1 MNTRHTLHVPCR
13 APRARQRGLSLI
25 ELMIAMVLGVLVV
38 AAVLQ
43 IFSANSAS
51 ARTQYGV
58 ARIQEATRVISA
70 IVGADLR
77 QATYRHC
84 ASSIQGLGGHL
95 RQTVLVLSKDKVP
108 GFENA
113 FVESGQAYGLSTSA
127 FLQGYECGDGACSPA
142 LPSHFANNGSV
153 PNVGTA
159 AGNRVPNSDV
169 LAVRYIG
176 GRGVP
181 LASSMNM
188 SADDVALNLSDSG
201 WAPIEAGDEL
211 FIGDCEGGE
220 IFTATGVSSGV
231 VAHDKTRN
239 FRATLSAAYAT
250 NGFARAYRIPEDVV
264 ERVYYLGYRADPN
277 DASRLTS
284 SLFVLQ
290 NGRAEALVDGVER
303 MDITFDRSDDTGAI
317 STMTA
322 AAVATAGAAAATELN
337 GVRIALLLN
346 SVDNANL
353 VPASYRYDGETVTA
367 PDGDLR
373 LRQDAVIF
381 INLRNRGVNS

>member
-1 MNTRHTLHVPCR
+1 MNSRLISHPMRR
-13 APRARQRGLSLI
+13 AARARQRGLSLI
-25 ELMIAMVLGVLVV
+25 ELMIAMVLGVLVI

-84 ASSIQGLGGHL
+84 ASAVQGLGNHL
-95 RQTVLVLSKDKVP
+95 RQTVLVKSKNKVV
-108 GFENA
+108 GFDNA
-113 FVESGQAYGLSTSA
+113 HGISAGVYGLSTSA
-127 FLQGYECGDGACSPA
+127 FLQGYECGASACTPA
-142 LPSHFANNGSV
+142 LPTSFARNGAV
-153 PNVGTA
+153 PAVGHA
-159 AGNRVPNSDV
+159 AGNRVPNTDV

-181 LASSMNM
+181 LASTMNM
-188 SADDVALNLSDSG
+188 SVDPVALDLRDSG
-201 WAPIEAGDEL
+201 WAPIAAGDQL
-211 FIGDCEGGE
+211 FIGDCQGGE
-220 IFTATGVSSGV
+220 IFTASAVSGGV
-231 VAHDKTRN
+231 VAHDETVN
-239 FRATLSAAYAT
+239 VEPTLSAAYRS
-250 NGFARAYRIPEDVV
+250 NSFARAYRIPDDVI
-264 ERVYYLGYRADPN
+264 ERVYYLAYRSDPN
-277 DASRLTS
+277 DATRLIS

-303 MDITFDRSDDTGAI
+303 MDITFDRRNDAGAI

-322 AAVATAGAAAATELN
+322 AAVSTAGGTAATELN

-353 VPASYRYDGETVTA
+353 VPASYRYDAETLPA
-367 PDGDLR
+367 PAADLR